1 MNLDRKATG
10 AWGEQKAA
18 EHLESLGYTIL
29 DRNVSWRAGELD
41 IVAQHGKTVVFVEV
55 KAFERLPP
63 GSDPAE
69 NVHRRKQQQIGR
81 LAAMYLVR
89 FKREPECRF
98 DVVTVVREP
107 VLKLTHYPGAF
118 ILEN

>member
-1 MNLDRKATG
+1 MSFASKATG
-10 AWGEQKAA
+10 QWGEQQAA
-18 EHLESLGYTIL
+18 DYLSGLGYEIL

-41 IVAQHGKTVVFVEV
+41 IVARDGKTVVFVEV
-55 KAFERLPP
+55 KSFERLPE

-69 NVHRRKQQQIGR
+69 NVHRRKQRQIGR

-89 FKREPECRF
+89 YKREPECRF

-107 VLKLTHYPGAF
+107 SVKLTHFPGAF
-118 ILEN
+118 IL